1 MLLDPPNW
9 LNDKLIAF
17 YFEYL
22 EHQLKNEGHNN
33 VSLISPDVTQFIKLC
48 EGDELRM
55 FLEPLKLQSK
65 DIIIMTINDN
75 SSLTTAGGSHW
86 STLIYDRKSNTFMHF
101 DSSASN
107 SNMNPA
113 EICSRRLSYALQI
126 EGASFENKSCPSQ
139 QNSYDCGVYA
149 VMFGQYYIECRLKN
163 LSVSINDYINEET
176 VTKWRTNTKILISKL
191 SEC

>member
-1 MLLDPPNW
+1 
-9 LNDKLIAF
+9 
-17 YFEYL
+17 
-22 EHQLKNEGHNN
+22 
-33 VSLISPDVTQFIKLC
+33 VTQFIKLC

-86 STLIYDRKSNTFMHF
+86 LVIPSSIITIITIIIHIRSTLIYDRKSNTFMHF

-139 QNSYDCGVYA
+139 QNCEYKS
-149 VMFGQYYIECRLKN
+149 VMGIVLHYKYYSC
-163 LSVSINDYINEET
+163 
-176 VTKWRTNTKILISKL
+176 
-191 SEC
+191 